1 MYNLAVIFESS
12 PFDMKGQFN
21 AVHNRVRHLVATGRC
36 KIDVFCLHSRD
47 NVLIRKKRGTQKVPH
62 KKTVVVDGVEYKM
75 MWYRFS
81 LLDHFLKEMLHRKP
95 FFFDRFIKRN
105 AAVFKGYDMIL
116 AHSYEGAYMAK
127 AVHDTFGVPY
137 NATWHGSDVHT
148 HPLRN
153 PFILKSTRNLME
165 AAECNLFVSQSLM
178 ASSSLISD
186 YACKAVLYNGV
197 SDSFRRYSDEE
208 RTSVR
213 ERYGLSHED
222 RVVAYVGN
230 FLKVKNVAVLP
241 DLFYKIHEDFDNLM
255 TEERKEDVSLKFWLI
270 GDGKLR
276 PDLEPVIKKA
286 AGTDVVFF
294 GNRQPDEM
302 PDIMNCIDVLVLPS
316 RNEGLPL
323 VALEAL
329 KCGANVVGSDVGGIP
344 EVIGK
349 NNSVAFRKKIDG
361 EPEYCG
367 SEFIGKFSWKVNG
380 FLNNPVPQYLSPDFD
395 WGRTAENELGLIERT
410 LESLE

>member
-21 AVHNRVRHLVATGRC
+21 AVHNRIRHLVATGSC
-36 KIDVFCLHSRD
+36 KVDVYCLHSRD
-47 NVLIRKKRGTQKVPH
+47 NAWIRKKRGTMKVPF
-62 KKTVVVDGVEYKM
+62 KKTVVVDDVEYRM

-81 LLDHFLKEMLHRKP
+81 IFDYFLTEKLHRKS
-95 FFFDRFIKRN
+95 FFFDRFIKKN
-105 AAVFKGYDMIL
+105 VSMFKGYDMIL
-116 AHSYEGAYMAK
+116 AHSYEGGYMAK
-127 AVHDTFGVPY
+127 AVRDAYGVPY
-137 NATWHGSDVHT
+137 NVTWHGSDVHT

-153 PFILKSTRNLME
+153 PFILKTTRNLME

-178 ASSSLISD
+178 ASSTMISD
-186 YACKAVLYNGV
+186 YAWKAVLYNGV
-197 SDSFRRYSDEE
+197 SDRFRRYDDEE
-208 RTSVR
+208 RAAIRKKYS
-213 ERYGLSHED
+213 LSPED
-222 RVVAYVGN
+222 KVVAYVGN

-255 TEERKEDVSLKFWLI
+255 AEERRENVSLKFWII

-276 PDLEPVIKKA
+276 PDLEPLIKKA

-294 GNRQPDEM
+294 GNRKPDEM
-302 PDIMNCIDVLVLPS
+302 PDLMNCIDVLVLPS

-344 EVIGK
+344 EVIGMK
-349 NNSVAFRKKIDG
+349 NSIAFRKKIDG

-380 FLNNPVPQYLSPDFD
+380 FLNNPVPQDLSPDFD
-395 WGRTAENELGLIERT
+395 WARTAENELGLIERT

>member
-21 AVHNRVRHLVATGRC
+21 AVHNRVMHLVATGRC
-36 KIDVFCLHSRD
+36 KVDVFCLHSRD
-47 NVLIRKKRGTQKVPH
+47 NALIRKKRGTMKVPH
-62 KKTVVVDGVEYKM
+62 KKTVVVDGIEYRM

-81 LLDHFLKEMLHRKP
+81 ILDHVLTEILHRKSC
-95 FFFDRFIKRN
+95 FFDRFIRRH
-105 AAVFKGYDMIL
+105 ATLFKGYDMIL

-127 AVHDTFGVPY
+127 AVRDAFGVPY
-137 NATWHGSDVHT
+137 NVTWHGSDVHT

-153 PFILKSTRNLME
+153 PFILKNTRNLME
-165 AAECNLFVSQSLM
+165 AAECNLFVSQALM

-186 YACKAVLYNGV
+186 YAWKAVLYNGV
-197 SDSFRRYSDEE
+197 SDRFRRYSDQE
-208 RTSVR
+208 RASVR
-213 ERYGLSHED
+213 EKYGLSPED
-222 RVVAYVGN
+222 KVVAYVGN
-230 FLKVKNVAVLP
+230 FLKVKNVTVLP
-241 DLFYKIHEDFDNLM
+241 DLFYKIHEDFDIM
-255 TEERKEDVSLKFWLI
+255 MSEERKENVSLKFWII

-294 GNRQPDEM
+294 GNRKPEEM
-302 PDIMNCIDVLVLPS
+302 PDLMNCIDVLVLPS

-395 WGRTAENELGLIERT
+395 WTRTAENELGLIERT
-410 LESLE
+410 LEALE